1 MSSKK
6 FLGRMFIA
14 SVIFATCL
22 LNAGWA
28 VDTSPK
34 TYMTDVALSDGGT
47 LQGQVVDLQNLGQP
61 GVPIVLRYQ
70 NRDVIKTVT
79 NTNGQFTAQDL
90 HGGVY
95 NIATAQG
102 DNTFRLWAPRTAPPA
117 AKPSAVVYVQN
128 GGPSGGGGSL
138 KAILGH
144 PLVLPAVIATAI
156 AVPVAVSS
164 SHHPASP

>member
-1 MSSKK
+1 MSSKES
-6 FLGRMFIA
+6 LCSMFIA

-28 VDTSPK
+28 ADASPN
-34 TYMTDVALSDGGT
+34 TNMTDVALSDGGT
-47 LQGQVVDLQNLGQP
+47 LQGQVVDLQNMGQP

-95 NIATAQG
+95 NVATAQG
-102 DNTFRLWAPRTAPPA
+102 ESTFRLWAPRTAPPA
-117 AKPSAVVYVQN
+117 AKQNAIVYVQN
-128 GGPSGGGGSL
+128 GGVGGGGGL
-138 KAILGH
+138 KAFLGH

-156 AVPVAVSS
+156 AVPVALSS
-164 SHHPASP
+164 AHHPASP